1 MPIHLSAA
9 VTQGQWNM
17 GDAASEAG
25 TELSVCAE
33 KEQPVSGF
41 YIAMAGLHHGAFFSS
56 AFLFITL

>member
-1 MPIHLSAA
+1 
-9 VTQGQWNM
+9 M